1 MEIKQVLKEC
11 QIFSTLDDI
20 ELEEIISLGVEKQY
34 EAGTVLFEEGGN
46 AEELLVL
53 REGKVALQ
61 MTLPEAPMR
70 MNRKITIDIVTRNE
84 IIGWSAMVEPYT
96 YILTAVCLQN
106 VETLSFNGFKLR
118 CLLQIDPHI
127 DHKVLKKL
135 IDVVASR
142 LDDTRQVLISERLLP
157 LKM

>member
-1 MEIKQVLKEC
+1 MEVQQVLKEC

-34 EAGTVLFEEGGN
+34 DAGTVIFEEGVS

-53 REGKVALQ
+53 QEGKVALQ
-61 MTLPEAPMR
+61 MTLPEAHMR

-96 YILTAVCLQN
+96 YTLTAVCLQN
-106 VETLSFNGFKLR
+106 VKALSVNGFNLR
-118 CLLQIDPHI
+118 CLLQDNPHT
-127 DHKVLKKL
+127 DRKVLKEL
-135 IDVVASR
+135 IKVVTSR

-157 LKM
+157 